1 LSIMPKKEIIYN
13 GISASPGIAFGQ
25 ALVIKE
31 HNTAYTESSDT
42 PISPSQVE
50 SEIAS
55 FNLALDKTRSEL
67 ELLQKKV
74 YDKFEAREA
83 SIFDAHLLIID
94 DQMLM
99 SEVLDMVR
107 RKLKTVDYAF
117 FKVIERY
124 VAAISVMPDKYIK
137 ERADDIKDVA
147 SRVLSNLRN
156 TKRQSLDNITS
167 KKIIIAR
174 NLTPSDTAMMDREKV
189 LAFAVETGS
198 TTSHT
203 AILARSMQI
212 PAIVGVSKEI
222 FENLENDD
230 PIIIDGFTGTV
241 ITNPEQKTIDLYKL
255 KSEEEDKFYIDLIR
269 ESRLRPETIDGF
281 TVQLASNLESVDEIA
296 TAKKF
301 GTGGVG
307 LFRTEYLFI
316 NADHMPTE
324 EEQFKTY
331 QTLIQAMDG
340 EPVVVRTLDIGG
352 DKLEQKVSSH
362 SESNPF
368 LGLRAVR
375 LCLRER
381 PDILRTQ
388 LRALLRASALGNLKV
403 MFPMISCADEVT
415 EIKSFMA
422 GIKDEL
428 NAEQIEF
435 NERMEI
441 GIMIETPAAA
451 MIADTL
457 AGMVD
462 FFSIGTNDLVQYTMA
477 IDRSNERVAYLYHP
491 SHPAILELI
500 HRVVQAARRH
510 NIWVSICG
518 QMAGEPQYTPLLVGL
533 GVHELSMSPV
543 SMGSVRRIIR
553 KLSMH
558 ETEKAAMEA
567 MKCAT
572 AAEALEIS
580 IAVLRKISP
589 EIANLALKG
598 F

>member
-1 LSIMPKKEIIYN
+1 MNPKKEIVFH
-13 GISASPGIAFGQ
+13 GISASPGIAVGP
-25 ALVIKE
+25 ALVIRE
-31 HNTAYTESSDT
+31 YNTAYTESTDK

-50 SEIAS
+50 AEIAN
-55 FNLALDKTRSEL
+55 FNLALDKTRDEI
-67 ELLQKKV
+67 EILQQKV
-74 YDKFEAREA
+74 HDKFDVREA
-83 SIFDAHLLIID
+83 SIFDAHLLIVD

-99 SEVLDMVR
+99 SEVQDMVR
-107 RKLKTVDYAF
+107 RRLKTADYAF
-117 FKVIERY
+117 FKVVERY

-147 SRVLSNLRN
+147 SRVLANLRN
-156 TKRQSLDNITS
+156 AKRHSLDSITS

-174 NLTPSDTAMMDREKV
+174 NLTPSDTALLDREKV

-198 TTSHT
+198 NTSHT

-212 PAIVGVSKEI
+212 PAIVGVPKEI
-222 FENLENDD
+222 FENLEDD
-230 PIIIDGFTGTV
+230 DEIIIDGFIGT
-241 ITNPEQKTIDLYKL
+241 IIINPDEKTLELYKL
-255 KSEEEDKFYIDLIR
+255 KSKEEDKFYIDLVR
-269 ESRLRPETIDGF
+269 ESRLRPETVDGF
-281 TVQLASNLESVDEIA
+281 TVQLASNLESLDEII

-301 GTGGVG
+301 GTSGVG

-316 NADHMPTE
+316 NSDHMPTE
-324 EEQFKTY
+324 EEQFQTY
-331 QTLIQAMDG
+331 RKLVMAMDG

-352 DKLEQKVSSH
+352 DKLEQKISSD

-388 LRALLRASALGNLKV
+388 LRALLRASACGNLKV
-403 MFPMISCADEVT
+403 MFPMISCSEEVT
-415 EIKSFMA
+415 ELKQFMDNIKE
-422 GIKDEL
+422 EL
-428 NAEQIEF
+428 NAEQCDF
-435 NERMEI
+435 NKSMEV

-500 HRVVQAARRH
+500 YRVTRAARRH
-510 NIWVSICG
+510 NIWVSVCG
-518 QMAGEPQYTPLLVGL
+518 QMAGEPQYTPLLVGM
-533 GVHELSMSPV
+533 GVHELSMSPL
-543 SMGSVRRIIR
+543 SLGAVRRIVR
-553 KLSMH
+553 KLSMY
-558 ETEKAAMEA
+558 EAEKAAMEA

-572 AAEALEIS
+572 SAEALEVS
-580 IAVLRKISP
+580 LSVLRKISP

-598 F
+598 L

>member
-1 LSIMPKKEIIYN
+1 M
-13 GISASPGIAFGQ
+13 
-25 ALVIKE
+25 
-31 HNTAYTESSDT
+31 
-42 PISPSQVE
+42 
-50 SEIAS
+50 
-55 FNLALDKTRSEL
+55 
-67 ELLQKKV
+67 
-74 YDKFEAREA
+74 
-83 SIFDAHLLIID
+83 
-94 DQMLM
+94 
-99 SEVLDMVR
+99 
-107 RKLKTVDYAF
+107 
-117 FKVIERY
+117 
-124 VAAISVMPDKYIK
+124 
-137 ERADDIKDVA
+137 
-147 SRVLSNLRN
+147 LSNLRN
-156 TKRQSLDNITS
+156 TKRQSLDNIKS
-167 KKIIIAR
+167 KKIIISR
-174 NLTPSDTAMMDREKV
+174 NLTPSDTALMDREKV
-189 LAFAVETGS
+189 LGFAVETGS
-198 TTSHT
+198 NTSHT

-212 PAIVGVSKEI
+212 PAIVGVPKEI

-230 PIIIDGFTGTV
+230 LIIIDGFTGAI
-241 ITNPEQKTIDLYKL
+241 ITNPESKTIDLYKL

-281 TVQLASNLESVDEIA
+281 TVQLASNLESLDEIA

-316 NADHMPTE
+316 NSDHLPTE

-331 QTLIQAMDG
+331 QSLIQAMDG

-352 DKLEQKVSSH
+352 DKLEQKITSY

-381 PDILRTQ
+381 PDIMRTQ
-388 LRALLRASALGNLKV
+388 LRALLRASAFGNLKV
-403 MFPMISCADEVT
+403 MFPMISCAEEVS
-415 EIKSFMA
+415 EIKNFLDRV
-422 GIKDEL
+422 KDEL
-428 NAEQIEF
+428 NSEQIEF
-435 NERMEI
+435 NESMEI

-457 AGMVD
+457 AGLVD
-462 FFSIGTNDLVQYTMA
+462 FFSIGTNDLIQYTMA

-510 NIWVSICG
+510 NIWVSVCG
-518 QMAGEPQYTPLLVGL
+518 QMAGEPQYTPLLVGM
-533 GVHELSMSPV
+533 GVHELSMSPT
-543 SMGSVRRIIR
+543 SLGAVRRIVR
-553 KLSMH
+553 KLSMYDA
-558 ETEKAAMEA
+558 EKAAMEA
-567 MKCAT
+567 MRCAT

-580 IAVLRKISP
+580 VSVLKKISP